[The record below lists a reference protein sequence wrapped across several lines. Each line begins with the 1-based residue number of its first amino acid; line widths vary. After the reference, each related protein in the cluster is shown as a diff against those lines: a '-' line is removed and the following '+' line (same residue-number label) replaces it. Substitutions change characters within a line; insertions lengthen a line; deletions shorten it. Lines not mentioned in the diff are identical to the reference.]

1 MDVAVRVTST
11 NNLNLRTF
19 GNEWLLAVN
28 IVHVLCV
35 FFSDLD
41 VVFKLISI
49 EESALATEGVF
60 SNL

>member
-11 NNLNLRTF
+11 NNLNFRALQK
-19 GNEWLLAVN
+19 EWLLAVN
-28 IVHVLCV
+28 VVHVLCV

-41 VVFKLISI
+41 VVFKLISV

-60 SNL
+60 ANL